1 MSTTTPADIA
11 CWLRAIADLLE
22 RSTPAPLTVSL
33 SLDVSRYQT
42 TLSETE
48 RVVAVGGIA
57 AALGM
62 TAHPTK
68 VVSYWEHTAE
78 RSDGPHLLSV
88 STSIEGPQ
96 LCACGAT
103 CTHGGPS
110 AAA

>member
-1 MSTTTPADIA
+1 MSTTTPADTA
-11 CWLRAIADLLE
+11 SWLHAIADLLK

-48 RVVAVGGIA
+48 RVAAVNGIA
-57 AALGM
+57 AALHM

-68 VVSYWEHTAE
+68 VLSFWEHTAE
-78 RSDGPHLLSV
+78 GTDGAYRLSV

-96 LCACGAT
+96 LCVCGAT
-103 CTHGGPS
+103 CTHSGPS